1 MLIITA
7 NTAPI
12 GELRFNSTNY
22 NEDLTRQKPQE
33 GKSFETIAAIGNFT
47 VDRILVQ
54 PRVSHSSLK

>member
-33 GKSFETIAAIGNFT
+33 GKSFETIAAIGNFYEALQDISKPVT
-47 VDRILVQ
+47 Q
-54 PRVSHSSLK
+54 WK

>member
-33 GKSFETIAAIGNFT
+33 GKSFETIAASNWKLHSRLY
-47 VDRILVQ
+47 RILVQ
-54 PRVSHSSLK
+54 QATTS